1 LAPGMTTG
9 RVYRFIRYFI
19 LGLPAFL
26 FVCAITL
33 PFTPGMFTDGAKPWY
48 HPMAEPLFLA
58 ALFYSYPVTL
68 LCTRLV
74 SDDMFLSV
82 GYDLVLAL
90 YTLLWI
96 LLLRSIFRFFEQR
109 AKKAG

>member
-1 LAPGMTTG
+1 MKQGQ
-9 RVYRFIRYFI
+9 VYRFIRRTVI
-19 LGLPAFL
+19 LLPAFL

-48 HPMAEPLFLA
+48 QPVAEPLFLA
-58 ALFYSYPVTL
+58 ALCYSYPVTF

-74 SDDMFLSV
+74 SDDMFLSI

-90 YTLLWI
+90 YTALWI
-96 LLLRSIFRFFEQR
+96 LLLRSIFRFVER
-109 AKKAG
+109 RVRKAG